1 MGSRVK
7 ALASVIGGKQYVP
20 WITFLGFG
28 PKGIYWHGKQ
38 SRLEFKAACKL
49 LALAGFGFALVKWR
63 WVARYWHLWIEAVCK
78 LLLGIR
84 ELISVC
90 KVLALVNWSSLQ
102 ALVWLLWIRNSLLGL
117 ALANWQQFAR
127 YWHLWIGNSLQDIG
141 TGELAAVCK
150 VLARANCQQ
159 LARNWPCELA
169 TVCKVLALANWQPF
183 CKVLAPAN
191 WQQFARYWH
200 LWIANSW
207 QGIGPVN
214 WQQFA
219 RYWLLWIG
227 NSWQGIGTCELATVC
242 KVLAIVIWQQCARN
256 WHLWNGY
263 CLQSI
268 GTCELATVWKEL
280 EFLN

>member
-20 WITFLGFG
+20 WITFLGFV

-38 SRLEFKAACKL
+38 SRLEFKAAGKS

-169 TVCKVLALANWQPF
+169 TVCKVLALANWQQFVRYWHLRIGNSLPGIGTCELPTAGKELALWIGNSLQGIGF
-183 CKVLAPAN
+183 CESATVGKVLALVS
-191 WQQFARYWH
+191 WQQFARYWQ
-200 LWIANSW
+200 L
-207 QGIGPVN
+207 
-214 WQQFA
+214 
-219 RYWLLWIG
+219 
-227 NSWQGIGTCELATVC
+227 
-242 KVLAIVIWQQCARN
+242 
-256 WHLWNGY
+256 
-263 CLQSI
+263 
-268 GTCELATVWKEL
+268 
-280 EFLN
+280 